1 MLILKNINLTLGKKS
16 ILERQILKNLNLAV
30 ANNEFVTVIGGNG
43 AGKSTVLNAIS
54 GYFKPDSGRI
64 ILDGRDITN
73 TKQASRSAF
82 IAQVMQDPKIGTM
95 ENMTILENMAFALKR
110 GQNRN
115 LMPLSNNTR
124 KKLFKEKLVTLGM
137 GLENRLDELVSS
149 LSGGQRQA
157 LSLIM
162 AIIANSK
169 LLLLDEIT
177 AALDPKIAETV
188 MQIANKIIKKEKCAC
203 VMITHN
209 MMHAIKYSDR
219 IVVLKDGCVVK
230 EYKNP
235 SKQQL
240 TPLDLTAEFDT

>member
-16 ILERQILKNLNLAV
+16 ALERQILKNLSLTV

-43 AGKSTVLNAIS
+43 AGKSTMLNIVS
-54 GYFKPDSGRI
+54 GYLKPDSGKI
-64 ILDGRDITN
+64 TLDSKDITK
-73 TKQASRSAF
+73 TKQTSRSAF
-82 IAQVMQDPKIGTM
+82 IAQVMQDPKAGTM

-110 GQNRN
+110 GQSRN
-115 LMPLSNNTR
+115 LIPLSNNTR
-124 KKLFKEKLVTLGM
+124 KKLFKEKLATLGM
-137 GLENRLDELVSS
+137 GLENRLDELVSN

-188 MQIANKIIKKEKCAC
+188 MQIANKIIKKEQRAC
-203 VMITHN
+203 IMITHN
-209 MMHAIKYSDR
+209 MAHAIKYSDR
-219 IVVLKDGCVVK
+219 IVVLKNGCVAK
-230 EYKNP
+230 EYKDP

-240 TPLDLTAEFDT
+240 TPLALTAEFDA

>member
-16 ILERQILKNLNLAV
+16 ALERQILKNLSLTV
-30 ANNEFVTVIGGNG
+30 ANNEFISVIGGNG
-43 AGKSTVLNAIS
+43 TGKSTMLNIVS
-54 GYFKPDSGRI
+54 GYLKPDSGKI
-64 ILDGRDITN
+64 TLDSKDITK
-73 TKQASRSAF
+73 TKQTSRSAF
-82 IAQVMQDPKIGTM
+82 IAQVMQDPKAGTM

-110 GQNRN
+110 GQGRN
-115 LMPLSNNTR
+115 LIPLSNNTR
-124 KKLFKEKLVTLGM
+124 KKLFKEKLATLGM
-137 GLENRLDELVSS
+137 GLENRLDELVSN

-188 MQIANKIIKKEKCAC
+188 MQIANKIIKKEQRAC
-203 VMITHN
+203 IMITHN
-209 MMHAIKYSDR
+209 MAHAIKYSDR
-219 IVVLKDGCVVK
+219 IVVLKNGCVAK
-230 EYKNP
+230 EYKDP

-240 TPLDLTAEFDT
+240 TPLALTAEFDA